1 MKRIK
6 TYKAFE
12 ASTENT
18 YLEPKNFTSA
28 LDKITDEDISMA
40 KRLYGKIFKEAPTTK
55 DKSWGIEFE
64 LIDDFELNYS
74 GEIDEN
80 DPNKDLVNQ
89 RYEVVFTDAFFKS
102 FIKKNADDSWWKKF
116 LSIFGIGDISF
127 ESLKTRIICEPYNAN
142 RIHFPEGISEDFK
155 GIGLG
160 YAIYESF
167 IKFLGYASSGTSA
180 SQLAQKVWSQVAGD
194 PDFYTVISRT
204 ARSGKLSST
213 TSRSGAIL
221 AVHKDCSQDITK
233 EICGWMTKQ
242 APAVPN
248 DWSNSEG
255 DWRKV
260 AFEGFSIDPALLSK
274 YPNVKKTFDEM
285 QKSAFY
291 QSIDDDERH

>member
-18 YLEPKNFTSA
+18 YLEPKNFTAS

-80 DPNKDLVNQ
+80 DPNKDSVNQ

-127 ESLKTRIICEPYNAN
+127 ESLKTRIICEPYNTN
-142 RIHFPEGISEDFK
+142 RIHFPEGISEDFR

-160 YAIYESF
+160 YVIYESF
-167 IKFLGYASSGTSA
+167 IKFLGYASSNTTA
-180 SQLAQKVWSQVAGD
+180 TPAAQKVWSQIAND
-194 PDFYTVISRT
+194 PDFYTIISKT
-204 ARSGKLSST
+204 GVKSSNLAG
-213 TSRSGAIL
+213 SIL
-221 AVHKDCSQDITK
+221 AVHKDCKKDITE
-233 EICGWMTKQ
+233 EICKWMLKQ
-242 APAVPN
+242 GFFKSVLKN
-248 DWSNSEG
+248 VF
-255 DWRKV
+255 V
-260 AFEGFSIDPALLSK
+260 ASFGKGFSIDDGLLSK
-274 YPNVKKTFDEM
+274 YPGIKETFINM
-285 QKSAFY
+285 QKAASNK
-291 QSIDDDERH
+291 ERN

>member
-18 YLEPKNFTSA
+18 YLEPKNFTAS

-64 LIDDFELNYS
+64 SLDDFDPR
-74 GEIDEN
+74 EIDEN
-80 DPNKDLVNQ
+80 DPNKDWGIQ

-127 ESLKTRIICEPYNAN
+127 DSLKTKIICEPYNAN

-160 YAIYESF
+160 YIIYESF
-167 IKFLGYASSGTSA
+167 IKFLGYASSSTTA
-180 SQLAQKVWSQVAGD
+180 TPAAQKVWSQIASD
-194 PDFYTVISRT
+194 PDFYCIISKKGT
-204 ARSGKLSST
+204 SNVSSGS
-213 TSRSGAIL
+213 IL
-221 AVHKDCSQDITK
+221 AVHRDCKKDITEK
-233 EICGWMTKQ
+233 ISKWMSKRDSTGSF
-242 APAVPN
+242 
-248 DWSNSEG
+248 D
-255 DWRKV
+255 
-260 AFEGFSIDPALLSK
+260 GFSIDDGLLSK
-274 YPNVKKTFDEM
+274 YPGIKETFINM
-285 QKSAFY
+285 QKAASNK
-291 QSIDDDERH
+291 ERN

>member
-142 RIHFPEGISEDFK
+142 RIHFPEGISEDFR

-160 YAIYESF
+160 YVIYESF
-167 IKFLGYASSGTSA
+167 IKFLGYASSSDNA
-180 SQLAQKVWSQVAGD
+180 SSLAKKVWSQISSD
-194 PDFYTVISRT
+194 PDFYTIISKT
-204 ARSGKLSST
+204 GGKSSNLAG
-213 TSRSGAIL
+213 SIL
-221 AVHKDCSQDITK
+221 AVHKDCKKDITEK
-233 EICGWMTKQ
+233 ICKWMLKQ
-242 APAVPN
+242 GFFKSVAKNVFIRTFN
-248 DWSNSEG
+248 D
-255 DWRKV
+255 
-260 AFEGFSIDPALLSK
+260 GFSIDDGLLTK
-274 YPNVKKTFDEM
+274 YPGVKETFSNM
-285 QKSAFY
+285 QKAAF
-291 QSIDDDERH
+291 E

>member
-18 YLEPKNFTSA
+18 YLEPKNFTAS

-64 LIDDFELNYS
+64 SLDDFDPR
-74 GEIDEN
+74 EIDEN
-80 DPNKDLVNQ
+80 DPNKDWGIQ

-127 ESLKTRIICEPYNAN
+127 ESLKTKIICEPYNAN
-142 RIHFPEGISEDFK
+142 RIHFPEGISEDFR

-160 YAIYESF
+160 YVIYESF
-167 IKFLGYASSGTSA
+167 IKFLGYASSSTTA
-180 SQLAQKVWSQVAGD
+180 TPAAQKVWSQIAND
-194 PDFYTVISRT
+194 PDFYTIISKT
-204 ARSGKLSST
+204 GVKSSNLAG
-213 TSRSGAIL
+213 SIL
-221 AVHKDCSQDITK
+221 AVHKDCKKDITE
-233 EICGWMTKQ
+233 EICKWMLKQ
-242 APAVPN
+242 GFFKSVLKN
-248 DWSNSEG
+248 VF
-255 DWRKV
+255 V
-260 AFEGFSIDPALLSK
+260 ASFGKGFSIDDGLLSK
-274 YPNVKKTFDEM
+274 YPGIKETFINM
-285 QKSAFY
+285 QKAASNK
-291 QSIDDDERH
+291 ERN